1 MIPKVEEE
9 KMEVKENLTFQ
20 PIFPIINGKI
30 GVLTDVI
37 ANSPKLMKIQNEVK
51 LILLGDTSKN
61 DEEAI
66 GFPSLNIQIK
76 PPTMKV
82 NLNEKL

>member
-1 MIPKVEEE
+1 
-9 KMEVKENLTFQ
+9 
-20 PIFPIINGKI
+20 
-30 GVLTDVI
+30 
-37 ANSPKLMKIQNEVK
+37 MKIQNEVK

-66 GFPSLNIQIK
+66 GFPSLDIQIK

-82 NLNEKL
+82 NLNERL